1 MSRPSVYLAG
11 PITGLTFDGASDWR
25 DKAKHKLDLLGIDAF
40 SPMRAKSYL
49 RGVGTL
55 AAAGQNYQGLSP
67 LSENKGITTRDRMD
81 CMGRDLI
88 IANFAGCERVS
99 VGTCIEFGWADA
111 ARKPVILVMED
122 EGNCH
127 EHGMI
132 LEIAGYR
139 VKTLDEAIELARC
152 ILLP

>member
-11 PITGLTFDGASDWR
+11 PITGLTYDGASDWR
-25 DKAKHKLDLLGIDAF
+25 EYAQGKLDALGIDAF
-40 SPMRAKSYL
+40 SPMRAKQYL
-49 RGVGTL
+49 RHVGEL
-55 AAAGQNYQGLSP
+55 AAAGQNFQGMSP
-67 LSENKGITTRDRMD
+67 LSENKGITTRDRID

-88 IANFAGCERVS
+88 IVNFSGAKRVS
-99 VGTCIEFGWADA
+99 IGTCIEFGWADA
-111 ARKPVILVMED
+111 ARKPVILIMED
-122 EGNCH
+122 EGNLH

>member
-1 MSRPSVYLAG
+1 
-11 PITGLTFDGASDWR
+11 
-25 DKAKHKLDLLGIDAF
+25 
-40 SPMRAKSYL
+40 MRAKSYL
-49 RGVGTL
+49 KNVGEL
-55 AAAGQNYQGLSP
+55 AAAGQNYQGMSP

-81 CMGRDLI
+81 CMGRDII
-88 IANFAGCERVS
+88 IANFAGAKQVS
-99 VGTCIEFGWADA
+99 IGTCIEFGWADA

-122 EGNCH
+122 EGNMH

-139 VKTLDEAIELARC
+139 VKTLDEAIELCRC